1 MFSTPNTDM
10 QNVLLLLWLSEFSC
24 VQDITAKKMTCSLQF
39 VQCTKY
45 SMCVNLKRDICLFFP
60 PPLEERQKKKRQH
73 REKSSEEGKTSLKR
87 SKTFVNLLFKK
98 DRKERSRS
106 KSPSHRANKG
116 ERAVTGCGFSFTQC
130 SLQSEMLLQVLNKLW
145 NMTQRSLN

>member
-1 MFSTPNTDM
+1 
-10 QNVLLLLWLSEFSC
+10 
-24 VQDITAKKMTCSLQF
+24 
-39 VQCTKY
+39 
-45 SMCVNLKRDICLFFP
+45 MCVNLKRDICLFFPP

-106 KSPSHRANKG
+106 KSPSRRANKG
-116 ERAVTGCGFSFTQC
+116 ERAVTGCGFFFHIVQPAKWNVASDFEQIVEHDSEVVKLTNYNTQC
-130 SLQSEMLLQVLNKLW
+130 LIL
-145 NMTQRSLN
+145 RPHF